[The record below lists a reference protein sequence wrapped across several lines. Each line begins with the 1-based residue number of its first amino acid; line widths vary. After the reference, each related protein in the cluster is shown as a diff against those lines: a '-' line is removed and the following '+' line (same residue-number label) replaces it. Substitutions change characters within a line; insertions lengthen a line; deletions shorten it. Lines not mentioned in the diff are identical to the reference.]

1 MKKALMLLT
10 LMLCVSLACGSS
22 VHAGI
27 IPGVDGPTLGGSGD
41 DGDHPWGGDRSPA
54 GIPVTYSTVTANC
67 TVLTGIPVVDVLI
80 TMYLEKDTGT
90 TYRMV
95 TSTTAAA
102 AKCART
108 SAVSSSSFSGRKAL
122 K

>member
-22 VHAGI
+22 VYAGI
-27 IPGVDGPTLGGSGD
+27 IPGVDGPTLGGDGN

-54 GIPVTYSTVTANC
+54 VIPVTYSVVTTSYSA
-67 TVLTGIPVVDVLI
+67 VTGIPVVDVLI
-80 TMYLEKDTGT
+80 TMYLEKETTT
-90 TYRMV
+90 TYRTV
-95 TSTTAAA
+95 TSSATAT
-102 AKCART
+102 AKSART

-122 K
+122 R